1 MHALNSVY
9 YNKIILIDAM
19 IKLMKDAMTPFEWH
33 PTTPGKPEVA
43 VLLIHG
49 LLDCP
54 YSYREIARHL
64 CDQGMLVRAML
75 LPGHGTRP
83 EDLLTVTYEA
93 WVEAVRE
100 NIASLKPLANKILL
114 VGYSTG
120 AALSVYH
127 ALLDADIAGIV
138 LLSPAIKVK
147 VPVNV
152 VVTWHHITAVFSD
165 DKDWLCRE
173 DEVDY
178 AKYRSVPFN
187 AVHQVNALTDAIQ
200 DMQRT
205 TTLTQPIC
213 MVVSRE
219 DETISGKDAI
229 QFFEKSTHPDSRLLL
244 YTASANGRDPDPRVT
259 TRITQYPDL
268 NIQHFSHTCLPF
280 SANNPHYGQHG
291 DYVNAAH
298 LKQKEVLYGAYNRIE
313 VDFYDLLYRLG
324 LTQHK
329 RRELTYNP
337 DFDFMMESIT
347 QFILQC
353 SAASSNKKSSEAP
366 PRK

>member
-1 MHALNSVY
+1 MRASNSVY
-9 YNKIILIDAM
+9 YNKITPEDAM
-19 IKLMKDAMTPFEWH
+19 IKLMQDAMTPFEWQ
-33 PTTPGKPEVA
+33 PTTPGEPEVA

-54 YSYREIARHL
+54 FSYREIARHL

-83 EDLLTVTYEA
+83 DDLLTVTYEA
-93 WVEAVRE
+93 WVEHVRE
-100 NIASLKPLANKILL
+100 NINALKPRAKKIVLM
-114 VGYSTG
+114 GYSTG

-127 ALLDADIAGIV
+127 ALLDESLAGIV

-173 DEVDY
+173 DEIDY

-205 TTLTQPIC
+205 TELTQPVC

-219 DETISGKDAI
+219 DETISAKDAI
-229 QFFEKSTHPDSRLLL
+229 QFFENTKNPASRLLL
-244 YTASANGRDPDPRVT
+244 YTASANGQHKDTRVT

-298 LKQKEVLYGAYNRIE
+298 LNKKEVLYGAYNRIE

-337 DFDFMMESIT
+337 DFTFMMETIT
-347 QFILQC
+347 QFIWTC
-353 SAASSNKKSSEAP
+353 SDASSNKQPSEAHP
-366 PRK
+366 HK